1 MRWVSQGE
9 HNRDR
14 KSSTIAGDWYRGS
27 PAAAAIAVL
36 AVTSLLASLVAARAE
51 DTLRIIMTGNYPP
64 FIYTDA
70 NGALTG
76 FEIDLTNALC
86 AVIAM
91 HCEYTDTPFE
101 ETIPNLIA
109 GRGDAI
115 VASMSITQERKK
127 LVAFTDRYYRT
138 PIEFAA
144 IRGFDRP
151 VTPEGLRGLGIGVER
166 VTTSETYLRKGG
178 FDAASRID
186 LFDAQA
192 DVNQALVDGHDDLII
207 ADAFGMWKFL
217 KSTDGQRFAAVGGPL
232 YVDEGIGIA
241 VRHEDEALRKK
252 LNLAIARLRL
262 DGTYEKIN
270 ARYFP
275 FSIY

>member
-1 MRWVSQGE
+1 MRWAWQGE
-9 HNRDR
+9 TQDPLRSVDPVGPR
-14 KSSTIAGDWYRGS
+14 RRSL
-27 PAAAAIAVL
+27 AAAVFALAAAWQIA
-36 AVTSLLASLVAARAE
+36 ALVPARAE
-51 DTLRIIMTGNYPP
+51 QMLRIIIAGNYPP
-64 FIYTDA
+64 FIFTDA
-70 NGALTG
+70 TGALTG

-91 HCEYTDTPFE
+91 RCEYTDTPFE
-101 ETIPNLIA
+101 ETIPSLIA

-115 VASMSITQERKK
+115 VASMSITEERKK

-144 IRGFDRP
+144 IRGFERP
-151 VTPEGLRGLGIGVER
+151 VTPEGLRGLRIGVER
-166 VTTSETYLRKGG
+166 ATTSETYLRTSG
-178 FDAASRID
+178 FADRSHLD

-207 ADAFGMWKFL
+207 ADTFGMWKFL
-217 KSTDGQRFAAVGGPL
+217 KSTDGQRFAAIGGPI

-241 VRHEDEALRKK
+241 VRREDEALRKR

-262 DGTYEKIN
+262 DGTYEKIV
-270 ARYFP
+270 AKYFP